1 MHVLAVCQS
10 DQDGLSDLAGRGALP
25 GDELPRFYRE
35 LGHMLRMLWCGT
47 GTSACPQDQGVC
59 FEMKVHVWWCR
70 LSSRNVRSVC
80 SGEFVFHHTE
90 HALKLYSISSECVGL
105 GSQVTCV
112 YSAPLPPSFVHICL
126 TALHTINN
134 QRESFIAVWSE
145 WMWAVWV
152 ECFFQWAVDR
162 KHVVVQGIIPPR
174 LLLFTIATCNMRSVL
189 SPHSY
194 FQDEELF
201 HILLTGRKE
210 RVRGMCVEVKCSVE
224 MSKLCRS
231 VWFYWPY
238 REPCNAGG
246 EKKWVFC

>member
-1 MHVLAVCQS
+1 MQVVEQERSLSMFRGICVPSCRACTKFVQYLQWMCRVRKPS
-10 DQDGLSDLAGRGALP
+10 DSCLLSP
-25 GDELPRFYRE
+25 P
-35 LGHMLRMLWCGT
+35 
-47 GTSACPQDQGVC
+47 
-59 FEMKVHVWWCR
+59 
-70 LSSRNVRSVC
+70 
-80 SGEFVFHHTE
+80 
-90 HALKLYSISSECVGL
+90 
-105 GSQVTCV
+105 
-112 YSAPLPPSFVHICL
+112 PLLVHICL

-152 ECFFQWAVDR
+152 ECFFQWAVDW
-162 KHVVVQGIIPPR
+162 KHVVVQGVIPPR

-224 MSKLCRS
+224 ISKLCYL

-246 EKKWVFC
+246 EKNWSSVRWEQPLLRFCTYHYVCS